1 MGNLLCKQGLAH
13 QCAVLGQPNHACL
26 ECPNQSNLLAS
37 IQMEYLALGGGLDA
51 MQPLQEGLSCSGCE
65 HFGLGL
71 YVSEGSSCSVS
82 SEGSLCPWF
91 AKLAALLWNDFLHP
105 WKASAS
111 QLWCAGALSVS
122 DQQLGCGV
130 YAVLCNLCLLCL
142 WGNWSLG
149 LDSTCSELGVAF
161 LCG

>member
-1 MGNLLCKQGLAH
+1 M
-13 QCAVLGQPNHACL
+13 
-26 ECPNQSNLLAS
+26 
-37 IQMEYLALGGGLDA
+37 
-51 MQPLQEGLSCSGCE
+51 CE

-111 QLWCAGALSVS
+111 QPWCARALSVS

-130 YAVLCNLCLLCL
+130 YAVLCNLSFVPLGKLEPGAGQHLFRIGSGFFVWMISSHLPYLREVSQMESFLTRSVNHLLAGHSCEETCL
-142 WGNWSLG
+142 
-149 LDSTCSELGVAF
+149 
-161 LCG
+161 